1 MHTTIPY
8 ISDTPEKGLNINYN
22 KETHYSLLVVIEHA
36 LTIIGANHQLLLSIN
51 TVSCFICCHVLYAV
65 MFAVSSWVRRRETLD
80 QQEAELLSRVRNLRQ
95 RVLQQSLQ
103 QSRDSSA
110 NYTTSLSTEPFS
122 SVVTPTTDHNTWMCN
137 CVISTY
143 VCTYVYFSNYIKCCS

>member
-1 MHTTIPY
+1 
-8 ISDTPEKGLNINYN
+8 
-22 KETHYSLLVVIEHA
+22 
-36 LTIIGANHQLLLSIN
+36 
-51 TVSCFICCHVLYAV
+51 

-122 SVVTPTTDHNTWMCN
+122 SVVTPTTDHNT
-137 CVISTY
+137 
-143 VCTYVYFSNYIKCCS
+143 